1 MKRKII
7 RNFICNKLFP
17 GALLMLL
24 LQTEIAIFFPNVHGR
39 PWDILREKL
48 VQRILKYR
56 DSFFKNTDTGEW
68 ILVFNDD
75 IKTIESF
82 LENSMMQ
89 ILSGVLTALGIIIAM
104 FYENKWIAIFFS
116 VYVLISV
123 GYIIQMQK
131 KKTVLSGKRTQQ
143 KIRIHQL
150 LL

>member
-1 MKRKII
+1 M
-7 RNFICNKLFP
+7 
-17 GALLMLL
+17 G
-24 LQTEIAIFFPNVHGR
+24 
-39 PWDILREKL
+39 ILREKL

-82 LENSMMQ
+82 LEKSMMQ

-123 GYIIQMQK
+123 GYIIQMQRK
-131 KKTVLSGKRTQQ
+131 KQSCLAKERSRKSEYINSCYEWYQARKDIKNSGKIPSGCWINFRQE
-143 KIRIHQL
+143 KL
-150 LL
+150 L